1 MSTANCLEE
10 LNLSSGPS
18 IGEGSFE
25 PILVPGASG
34 PTGGV
39 EIEDEIVSE
48 HVGQRLIKRAV
59 NDSVFDVAAYILSQ
73 TGQIAVSK
81 LQLLL
86 YYCQAWSLVWD
97 DVPAFA
103 DAILAGPSGPFVE
116 RIRANCLGI
125 FKVDALTLGSAERVM
140 PNIRETCEVV
150 VAHYNKYT
158 SQELIFQSQSE
169 TPWKVARGRSVLGT
183 NPPIAP
189 SDMVSFYRALLNKNE

>member
-1 MSTANCLEE
+1 MSTADYLEG
-10 LNLSSGPS
+10 LDICSRPS
-18 IGEGSFE
+18 IGEGSLK
-25 PILVPGASG
+25 PILLPGASG

-39 EIEDEIVSE
+39 AIDDEVRTE
-48 HVGQRLIKRAV
+48 QVAQRLIKWSAD
-59 NDSVFDVAAYILSQ
+59 DSVFDIAAYILSL

-97 DVPAFA
+97 DAPAFS

-116 RIRANCLGI
+116 RIRANCLGS
-125 FKVDALTLGSAERVM
+125 FKIDTLALGSAERIM

-169 TPWKVARGRSVLGT
+169 SPWKVAREHSISGT
-183 NPPIAP
+183 NPPIDP
-189 SDMVSFYRALLNKNE
+189 SDMVSFYRTLLNKNG